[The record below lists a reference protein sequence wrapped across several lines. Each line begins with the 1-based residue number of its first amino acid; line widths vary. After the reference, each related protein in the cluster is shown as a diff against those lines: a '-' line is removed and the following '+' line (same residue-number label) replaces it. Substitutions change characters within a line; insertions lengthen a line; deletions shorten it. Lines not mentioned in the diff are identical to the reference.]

1 MKLSKKLVSLR
12 KKKRLSQME
21 LAEMLQVSRQAIS
34 KWETGKAVPSIE
46 NLKCL
51 SELYQISMDDL
62 ISSEETIQMTDCIS
76 TINEE
81 SMKSKENKKK
91 EDWNTKKLSIIFVSI
106 IIGIFLLGRWANAT
120 MVAMIV
126 IYLFLFTAIIFL
138 LIAVAL
144 QTERKIFANKAQ
156 K

>member
-1 MKLSKKLVSLR
+1 
-12 KKKRLSQME
+12 
-21 LAEMLQVSRQAIS
+21 
-34 KWETGKAVPSIE
+34 
-46 NLKCL
+46 
-51 SELYQISMDDL
+51 MDDL

-138 LIAVAL
+138 LIAIIKKG
-144 QTERKIFANKAQ
+144 TNRK
-156 K
+156 

>member
-91 EDWNTKKLSIIFVSI
+91 EDWNTKKLSLSI
-106 IIGIFLLGRWANAT
+106 KLAGLSGEYQRLVIMRISAILLRL
-120 MVAMIV
+120 
-126 IYLFLFTAIIFL
+126 IYPDLIL
-138 LIAVAL
+138 LM
-144 QTERKIFANKAQ
+144 
-156 K
+156 

>member
-1 MKLSKKLVSLR
+1 
-12 KKKRLSQME
+12 
-21 LAEMLQVSRQAIS
+21 
-34 KWETGKAVPSIE
+34 
-46 NLKCL
+46 
-51 SELYQISMDDL
+51 
-62 ISSEETIQMTDCIS
+62 MTDCIS

-126 IYLFLFTAIIFL
+126 IYLFLFTAIIFI
-138 LIAVAL
+138 LIAIIKKGR
-144 QTERKIFANKAQ
+144 TGNNRT
-156 K
+156 

>member
-1 MKLSKKLVSLR
+1 
-12 KKKRLSQME
+12 
-21 LAEMLQVSRQAIS
+21 
-34 KWETGKAVPSIE
+34 
-46 NLKCL
+46 
-51 SELYQISMDDL
+51 MDDL

>member
-126 IYLFLFTAIIFL
+126 IYLFLFTAIIFI
-138 LIAVAL
+138 LIAIIKKGR
-144 QTERKIFANKAQ
+144 TGNNRT
-156 K
+156 

>member
-21 LAEMLQVSRQAIS
+21 FAEMLQVSRQAIS

-126 IYLFLFTAIIFL
+126 IYLFLFTAIIFIF
-138 LIAVAL
+138 IAIIKKGRTGNIRTYVHS
-144 QTERKIFANKAQ
+144 
-156 K
+156 

>member
-138 LIAVAL
+138 LIAII
-144 QTERKIFANKAQ
+144 TKGTNRK
-156 K
+156 

>member
-106 IIGIFLLGRWANAT
+106 IIGIFLLGRWSNAT

-138 LIAVAL
+138 LIAIIKKG
-144 QTERKIFANKAQ
+144 TNRK
-156 K
+156 

>member
-1 MKLSKKLVSLR
+1 
-12 KKKRLSQME
+12 
-21 LAEMLQVSRQAIS
+21 MLQVSRQAIS

-138 LIAVAL
+138 LIAIIKKG
-144 QTERKIFANKAQ
+144 TNRK
-156 K
+156 

>member
-12 KKKRLSQME
+12 KRKRLSQME

-126 IYLFLFTAIIFL
+126 IYLFLFTAIIFI
-138 LIAVAL
+138 LIAIIKKGR
-144 QTERKIFANKAQ
+144 TGNNRT
-156 K
+156 

>member
-1 MKLSKKLVSLR
+1 
-12 KKKRLSQME
+12 
-21 LAEMLQVSRQAIS
+21 
-34 KWETGKAVPSIE
+34 
-46 NLKCL
+46 
-51 SELYQISMDDL
+51 
-62 ISSEETIQMTDCIS
+62 MTDCIS

-138 LIAVAL
+138 LIAII
-144 QTERKIFANKAQ
+144 TKGTNRK
-156 K
+156 

>member
-138 LIAVAL
+138 LIAIIKKG
-144 QTERKIFANKAQ
+144 TNRK
-156 K
+156 

>member
-138 LIAVAL
+138 LIAIIKKG
-144 QTERKIFANKAQ
+144 TNRR
-156 K
+156 

>member
-51 SELYQISMDDL
+51 SELYQISMDDV

-138 LIAVAL
+138 LIAIIKEG
-144 QTERKIFANKAQ
+144 TNRK
-156 K
+156 

>member
-106 IIGIFLLGRWANAT
+106 IFVSIIIGIFLLGRWANAT
-120 MVAMIV
+120 MVGMIV

-138 LIAVAL
+138 LIAIIKKG
-144 QTERKIFANKAQ
+144 TNRK
-156 K
+156 

>member
-1 MKLSKKLVSLR
+1 
-12 KKKRLSQME
+12 
-21 LAEMLQVSRQAIS
+21 
-34 KWETGKAVPSIE
+34 
-46 NLKCL
+46 
-51 SELYQISMDDL
+51 
-62 ISSEETIQMTDCIS
+62 MTDCIS

-106 IIGIFLLGRWANAT
+106 IIGIFLLGRWSNAT

-138 LIAVAL
+138 LIAIIKKG
-144 QTERKIFANKAQ
+144 TNRK
-156 K
+156 

>member
-1 MKLSKKLVSLR
+1 
-12 KKKRLSQME
+12 ME

>member
-138 LIAVAL
+138 LIAIIKKGR
-144 QTERKIFANKAQ
+144 TGNNRT
-156 K
+156 

>member
-1 MKLSKKLVSLR
+1 
-12 KKKRLSQME
+12 
-21 LAEMLQVSRQAIS
+21 
-34 KWETGKAVPSIE
+34 
-46 NLKCL
+46 
-51 SELYQISMDDL
+51 
-62 ISSEETIQMTDCIS
+62 MTDCIS

-138 LIAVAL
+138 LIAIIKKG
-144 QTERKIFANKAQ
+144 TNRK
-156 K
+156 

>member
-1 MKLSKKLVSLR
+1 
-12 KKKRLSQME
+12 
-21 LAEMLQVSRQAIS
+21 
-34 KWETGKAVPSIE
+34 
-46 NLKCL
+46 
-51 SELYQISMDDL
+51 MDDL

-106 IIGIFLLGRWANAT
+106 IIGIFLLGRWSNAT

-138 LIAVAL
+138 LIAIIKKG
-144 QTERKIFANKAQ
+144 TNRK
-156 K
+156 

>member
-1 MKLSKKLVSLR
+1 
-12 KKKRLSQME
+12 
-21 LAEMLQVSRQAIS
+21 
-34 KWETGKAVPSIE
+34 
-46 NLKCL
+46 
-51 SELYQISMDDL
+51 MDDL

-138 LIAVAL
+138 LIAII
-144 QTERKIFANKAQ
+144 TKGTNRK
-156 K
+156 

>member
-21 LAEMLQVSRQAIS
+21 LAEMLQVSSQAIS

-126 IYLFLFTAIIFL
+126 IYLFLFTAIIFI
-138 LIAVAL
+138 LIAIIKKGR
-144 QTERKIFANKAQ
+144 TGNNRT
-156 K
+156 